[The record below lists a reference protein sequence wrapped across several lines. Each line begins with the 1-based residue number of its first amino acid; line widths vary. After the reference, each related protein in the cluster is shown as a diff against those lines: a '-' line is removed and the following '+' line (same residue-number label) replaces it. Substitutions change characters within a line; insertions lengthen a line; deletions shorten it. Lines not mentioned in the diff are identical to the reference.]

1 MSMGGEG
8 EVRRGLV
15 LVRGGDP
22 GPPPIETEL
31 DPPQTEAEATK
42 RNGRIAGVLFIA
54 GGIAG
59 TPAIAFHDPAF
70 PPTVFLLTALAVI
83 SGAICLWAPWERI
96 SPRWLSAVGVIA
108 SLEVFSTCMLID
120 PVFCWYYILV
130 AVWSAYV
137 FPRSIEVAAQVGFA
151 VTLMLAAAAIEG
163 ARELVY
169 MLVAVPALAGA
180 TALVWTLRQQL
191 ERGRAGY
198 RKLSRRDP
206 LTGVGNYREL
216 HDAIASQ
223 IARHTASQRR
233 FSLVLVDLDDFKRIN
248 EDHGHLEG
256 DRVLAEV
263 ASVLAEDSRRDD
275 VVTRHG
281 GDEFAVVAPETSEEE
296 AGEFARRLEGAVS
309 RLTVDGRTLRACSG
323 FAVYPDHGKDSDA
336 LVRHADHALRR
347 EKQQRRTLSAPA
359 AVPEYA
365 GAASHN

>member
-1 MSMGGEG
+1 
-8 EVRRGLV
+8 LV
-15 LVRGGDP
+15 LVRGE
-22 GPPPIETEL
+22 GPPPPPSATEL
-31 DPPQTEAEATK
+31 DLPNTEAEATR
-42 RNGRIAGVLFIA
+42 RNGRIAGILFIA

-59 TPAIAFHDPAF
+59 TPALAFQDPAL
-70 PPTVFLLTALAVI
+70 PPTVFLLTALAVV

-108 SLEVFSTCMLID
+108 SLEVFVTCMVLG

-137 FPRSIEVAAQVGFA
+137 FPRSIDVAAQVGFA
-151 VTLMLAAAAIEG
+151 VTLMFTAAAMEG
-163 ARELVY
+163 AREVVHL
-169 MLVAVPALAGA
+169 LVAVPALVGA

-198 RKLSRRDP
+198 RVLSRRDA

-248 EDHGHLEG
+248 EAHGHLEG
-256 DRVLAEV
+256 DRVLREV
-263 ASVLAEDSRRDD
+263 ASVLAADSRRNDI
-275 VVTRHG
+275 VTRHG

-296 AGEFARRLEGAVS
+296 AGELALRLEAAVS
-309 RLTVDGRTLRACSG
+309 RLTVDGSTLRACSG
-323 FAVYPDHGKDSDA
+323 FAVYPDHGNDSDA
-336 LVRHADHALRR
+336 LMRHADRAVRR
-347 EKQQRRTLSAPA
+347 EKRQRRALPGPVEAPA
-359 AVPEYA
+359 YA
-365 GAASHN
+365 GVASRT